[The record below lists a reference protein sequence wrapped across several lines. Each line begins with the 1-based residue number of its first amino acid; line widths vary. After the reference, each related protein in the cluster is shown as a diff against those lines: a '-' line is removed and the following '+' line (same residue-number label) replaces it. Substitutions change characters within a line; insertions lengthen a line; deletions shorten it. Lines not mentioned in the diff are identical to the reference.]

1 VLRQNLSSAIRFL
14 RRRAGWR
21 QVDLAAHAGASR
33 EMVSR
38 IERGRIEG
46 LTLGSLDTI
55 AATLGGSLYVEVRW
69 RGEQLDRLM
78 DAAHAAVQEMVV
90 RHLREVSWLSEVE
103 VSFNWYGDRGRVDAV
118 AFHSDTRTLLVVE
131 VKVRFGD
138 IQDTLGKLDV
148 KTRLGRQL
156 ARQLG
161 WPEPA
166 RVIPCLVVADGSHRP
181 PNGGR
186 APSAVARFNL
196 RGRAVRRW
204 LAAPTD
210 EPVTG
215 FWSSK
220 RCQIHVQR
228 PLANGSALRKR
239 RMHTRCESD
248 GSKLPCGHLV

>member
-1 VLRQNLSSAIRFL
+1 VLRQNVSSAIRFL

-21 QVDLAAHAGASR
+21 QVDLAAHAGTSR

-46 LTLGSLDTI
+46 LTLRSLDTI
-55 AATLGGSLYVEVRW
+55 AATLGGSLYIEVRW

-78 DAAHAAVQEMVV
+78 DAAHAAVQEMAVG
-90 RHLREVSWLSEVE
+90 HLREVSWRVEVE
-103 VSFNWYGDRGRVDAV
+103 VSFNWYGERGRVDAV
-118 AFHSDTRTLLVVE
+118 AFHSDTRALLVVE

-166 RVIPCLVVADGSHRP
+166 RVIPCLVVADGRTARRTVAEHQ
-181 PNGGR
+181 
-186 APSAVARFNL
+186 ALFARFNL
-196 RGRAVRRW
+196 RGRAARRW

-210 EPVTG
+210 EPITGVLVFEALPDSHAVTARQRVRARKVTG
-215 FWSSK
+215 T
-220 RCQIHVQR
+220 HV
-228 PLANGSALRKR
+228 
-239 RMHTRCESD
+239 
-248 GSKLPCGHLV
+248 V